1 MVASYRRNQLE
12 SATPSEILVMLLQAA
27 VSKAQ
32 VAGRLCDESKD
43 TARGT
48 VVRRFLDIIIE
59 LRSTLDKEIGGEA
72 AVNLDSLYD
81 YVIHETV
88 EAHRDR
94 DQARFE
100 NVRSVMDVIRD
111 AFEQAAAYLCEHPDE
126 FRAAAADAE
135 RIRAEGRAANEPA
148 NEPAKAEAP
157 PPAKPKQVELSK
169 PIKLVAKGTPS
180 GVLHGY
186 AT

>member
-1 MVASYRRNQLE
+1 MNSLVASYRRNQLE
-12 SATPSEILVMLLQAA
+12 SASPVEILVMLLQAA

-32 VAGRLCDESKD
+32 VAGRLCDASKD
-43 TARGT
+43 TPRGT
-48 VVRRFLDIIIE
+48 VVRRLLDIVIE

-72 AVNLDSLYD
+72 ALNLDSLYD

-88 EAHRDR
+88 EAHRER
-94 DQARFE
+94 DKDRFE

-111 AFEQAAAYLCEHPDE
+111 GFEQAAAYLGEHPEE

-135 RIRAEGRAANEPA
+135 RIRAEGSAGNQPAQAEQPAAREP
-148 NEPAKAEAP
+148 KAVA
-157 PPAKPKQVELSK
+157 LSK
-169 PIKLVAKGTPS
+169 PMKLEMAKGS
-180 GVLHGY
+180 RAGMLQGY